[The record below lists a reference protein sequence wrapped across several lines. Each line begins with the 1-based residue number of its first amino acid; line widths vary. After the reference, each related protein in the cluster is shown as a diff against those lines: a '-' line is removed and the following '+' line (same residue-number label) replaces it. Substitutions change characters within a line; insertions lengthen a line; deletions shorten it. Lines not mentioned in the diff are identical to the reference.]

1 MNDWL
6 ENAQEE
12 WWNGLT
18 DEEKERE
25 RAEAIMEDRR
35 CEELEE
41 MAKAHREAEYLAYEM
56 TGEISEIST
65 YDQLAQ
71 NQITLD
77 GEQHPEPNPD
87 WDEIP
92 F

>member
-1 MNDWL
+1 MDDWL

-18 DEEKERE
+18 EEEKERE

-35 CEELEE
+35 CEELEMMVQAARIADYE
-41 MAKAHREAEYLAYEM
+41 QMARN
-56 TGEISEIST
+56 EIM
-65 YDQLAQ
+65 
-71 NQITLD
+71 LD
-77 GEQHPEPNPD
+77 GEQHPEPDPKYD
-87 WDEIP
+87 DIP

>member
-6 ENAQEE
+6 KNAQEE

-18 DEEKERE
+18 EEEKERE
-25 RAEAIMEDRR
+25 RAEAIMEARR
-35 CEELEE
+35 CEELEMMVQAARIADHE
-41 MAKAHREAEYLAYEM
+41 KMVRNE
-56 TGEISEIST
+56 
-65 YDQLAQ
+65 
-71 NQITLD
+71 ITLD